1 MASRFCSA
9 TFISALWAAAS
20 LFAARMMIDPGM
32 IHRSTATV
40 TSYLF
45 VSPISAPRIRRHFG
59 FLRAPH
65 RCSVRP
71 GRARHTRRIDC
82 QTPAILPGNRS
93 IFQYF
98 FSRATVAFAYGEEG
112 ARPPSPQG
120 SAGFCISNRTSKLGK
135 KKIES
140 HRQGRIFLTPRQYRR
155 NETREIHPPTNIDTG
170 GPAASALVLY

>member
-20 LFAARMMIDPGM
+20 LFAARMMIGPGM

-82 QTPAILPGNRS
+82 QTPPIFPGSRP

-98 FSRATVAFAYGEEG
+98 FCEATVAFAYGEEG
-112 ARPPSPQG
+112 G
-120 SAGFCISNRTSKLGK
+120 SDKAGKEENRKS
-135 KKIES
+135 
-140 HRQGRIFLTPRQYRR
+140 RQ
-155 NETREIHPPTNIDTG
+155 
-170 GPAASALVLY
+170 